1 MYRIRVFKLKLV
13 ESSRRSVKV
22 ETINTAEAAAHVFST
37 YLEGEDRE
45 HFVLLMLDL
54 KKRVIGIHTVS
65 IGTLTQSIVHPR
77 EVFKAAILANAHAII
92 VGHNHPTGDATPSVA
107 DLDVTRELISAGE
120 ILRIPVLDH
129 IIVGHNGKYVSFLDE
144 GLISPPGED
153 ASVLPSQLE
162 AEIAEEIEGLKAM
175 QAEKQRDLGK
185 EKKKKSDFR

>member
-1 MYRIRVFKLKLV
+1 MYRIRVYKLKLV
-13 ESSRRSVKV
+13 QSSRRSVKV
-22 ETINTAEAAAHVFST
+22 EIINTAEAAAHVFST
-37 YLEGEDRE
+37 YLKGEDRE

-65 IGTLTQSIVHPR
+65 IGTLTQTVVHPR

-129 IIVGHNGKYVSFLDE
+129 IIVGHNGKYISFLDE
-144 GLISPPGED
+144 GLIAPPGEND
-153 ASVLPSQLE
+153 SVLPSQIE
-162 AEIAEEIEGLKAM
+162 AEIAEELEDLKAM
-175 QAEKQRDLGK
+175 QAEEQQRSRK
-185 EKKKKSDFR
+185 VKKKKD